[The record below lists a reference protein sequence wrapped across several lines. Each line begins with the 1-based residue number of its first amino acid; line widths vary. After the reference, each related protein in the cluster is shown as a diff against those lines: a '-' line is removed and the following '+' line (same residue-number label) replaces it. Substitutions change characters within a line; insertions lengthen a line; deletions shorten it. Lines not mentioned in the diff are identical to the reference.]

1 MNRKWLIFLPIIVY
15 LAFLNSCAS
24 SGSAV
29 RRLDQRQ
36 LKGNDQSPQTTP
48 DGSATVRQV
57 EVPAQ
62 AQPEEPPA
70 KLLREKKYVILNAQI
85 VTMKD
90 YIRGRFPGKKV
101 LFPDELP
108 PSDRLKE
115 YRIGKD
121 DVLHIFLWN
130 HPDLTMDVNVRKDGQ
145 ISFPMVGNI
154 QAEGL
159 TIPQL
164 EEKFKQGID
173 RFIRS
178 PEITINPKEVNSLR
192 IFMVGQLRKP
202 STTTTGVRP
211 DFLLRGGNTILDALS
226 DVEFYSD
233 ADLAATYVTRN
244 EILIPVNLKALL
256 RDGDL
261 TQNIVLHPEDRVVV
275 PGPTKEITMLGEVF
289 APDKYKVFID
299 TTLSDIISIAKGIKR
314 ESADI
319 YMAYVIRNRQA
330 LPVNLKRLL
339 DLGDQSQNMLMEDG
353 DFVYVPNINE
363 KRFHIVG
370 EVQTPGV
377 IYFTDPVDVIE
388 AIAQAGGFNINAN
401 RRQVVVVRGDTRNPQ
416 IYEIDALAMM
426 EGKSLERF
434 KLERGDTVY
443 VPRTYIADWSIF
455 VSQILPTIT
464 MFDLLDV
471 INMRHQI
478 IRTR

>member
-1 MNRKWLIFLPIIVY
+1 MNKKWLIFLPIIVY

-29 RRLDQRQ
+29 RRLDQSEM
-36 LKGNDQSPQTTP
+36 KGSGQGPQTTP

-57 EVPAQ
+57 QVPAQ
-62 AQPEEPPA
+62 TQPEQPPA
-70 KLLREKKYVILNAQI
+70 KLIREKKYVIVNAQI
-85 VTMKD
+85 LTMKD

-108 PSDRLKE
+108 PADHLKD

-121 DVLHIFLWN
+121 DVLHIFIWN
-130 HPDLTMDVNVRKDGQ
+130 HPDLTMDVTVRKDGQ

-164 EEKFKQGID
+164 EERFKQGIE
-173 RFIRS
+173 RFIRN
-178 PEITINPKEVNSLR
+178 PEVTVNTKEVNSLR
-192 IFMVGQLRKP
+192 IFMVGQLRKLT
-202 STTTTGVRP
+202 SATGIRP
-211 DFLLRGGNTILDALS
+211 DFVLRGGNTILDALS

-233 ADLAATYVTRN
+233 ADLAATYVTRRDT
-244 EILIPVNLKALL
+244 IIPVNLKALL

-275 PGPTKEITMLGEVF
+275 PGPTKEITVLGEVF
-289 APDKYKVFID
+289 TPDKYKVFID
-299 TTLSDIISIAKGIKR
+299 TTLFDIISIAKGIKK
-314 ESADI
+314 ETADI
-319 YMAYVIRNRQA
+319 YMAYVARDRQV

-353 DFVYVPNINE
+353 DIVYVPNINE

-370 EVQTPGV
+370 EVQTPKV
-377 IYFTDPVDVIE
+377 IYFTDPMDVTE
-388 AIAQAGGFNINAN
+388 AIAQAGGFNYNAN

-416 IYEIDALAMM
+416 IYEINALAMM

-464 MFDLLDV
+464 MFDLLDA
-471 INMRHQI
+471 INVRHRI
-478 IRTR
+478 LK